1 VGTVRAPSRLLA
13 AAVAVIGLVV
23 LQAPSQAAPS
33 KTYAPPFALGP
44 SGGDSDGFSSADPG
58 GRIIVGRMYPAPG
71 PISCPG
77 GGQFATFKVVH
88 KVTAPVHKVS
98 AAYTEALVDP
108 YVYVSIGVRDATGRW
123 IGSRKIGGATNA
135 GTFDVPVRW
144 DRTIR
149 GPLQVIFGLELST
162 ACPHA
167 DGGTIRFTS
176 LTVSG

>member
-1 VGTVRAPSRLLA
+1 MRAHRLLA
-13 AAVAVIGLVV
+13 ALVV
-23 LQAPSQAAPS
+23 LAGLVALQSPSGAAPA

-44 SGGDSDGFSSADPG
+44 TGGDSDGFASADPQ
-58 GRIIVGRMYPAPG
+58 GRITVMRMYPAPG

-77 GGQFATFKVVH
+77 EGHYATFKVVH
-88 KVTAPVHKVS
+88 KVTAPVRKVS

-108 YVYVSIGVRDATGRW
+108 FVYVSIGVRDASGRW
-123 IGSRKIGGATNA
+123 IGSRKIGGAA
-135 GTFDVPVRW
+135 DSGIFDVPVRW
-144 DRTIR
+144 DKTVR

-167 DGGTIRFTS
+167 DAGTIRFTS

>member
-1 VGTVRAPSRLLA
+1 MRGHRLI
-13 AAVAVIGLVV
+13 AAVVVAVGLVV
-23 LQAPSQAAPS
+23 LQAPSGAAPS

-44 SGGDSDGFSSADPG
+44 SGGDSDGYQSADPQ
-58 GRIIVGRMYPAPG
+58 GRITVARMYPVPG

-77 GGQFATFKVVH
+77 QGHYATLKVVH
-88 KVTAPVHKVS
+88 KVTGPVHKVS

-123 IGSRKIGGATNA
+123 IGSRKIGGATDS
-135 GTFDVPVRW
+135 GTFEVPVRW
-144 DRTIR
+144 DATVH

-167 DGGTIRFTS
+167 DVGTIRFTA
-176 LTVSG
+176 LKVSG

>member
-1 VGTVRAPSRLLA
+1 VTVRRLLCA
-13 AAVAVIGLVV
+13 AIVVAGLLGVP
-23 LQAPSQAAPS
+23 ATSQAAPS
-33 KTYAPPFALGP
+33 KTYGPPFSLGP
-44 SGGDSDGFSSADPG
+44 TGGDADGFSSADPG

-77 GGQFATFKVVH
+77 RGQYATFKIVH
-88 KVTAPVHKVS
+88 NITAPVRKVG

-108 YVYVSIGVRDATGRW
+108 FVYVSIGIRDATGRW
-123 IGSRKIGGATNA
+123 IASRKVGGATNA

-144 DRTIR
+144 DVKAVS
-149 GPLQVIFGLELST
+149 PLQVIFGLELST

-176 LTVSG
+176 VTVSG

>member
-1 VGTVRAPSRLLA
+1 MRARGLLA
-13 AAVAVIGLVV
+13 AAVAVVSLVA
-23 LQAPSQAAPS
+23 LQAPSHAAPS
-33 KTYAPPFALGP
+33 KTYGPPFALGP
-44 SGGDSDGFSSADPG
+44 SGGDADGFKSADPG
-58 GRIIVGRMYPAPG
+58 CRIIVGRMYPAPG

-77 GGQFATFKVVH
+77 GGQYATFKVVH
-88 KVTAPVHKVS
+88 KVTGPVRRVS

-108 YVYVSIGVRDATGRW
+108 FVYVSVGVRDATGRW
-123 IGSRKIGGATNA
+123 IASRKVGGAIDS
-135 GTFDVPVRW
+135 GTFVVPVRW
-144 DRTIR
+144 DSTVR

>member
-1 VGTVRAPSRLLA
+1 VGTVRAHRLVAAALA
-13 AAVAVIGLVV
+13 AAGLVA
-23 LQAPSQAAPS
+23 LQAPSTAAPA

-44 SGGDSDGFSSADPG
+44 TGGDSRGYASADPQ
-58 GRIIVGRMYPAPG
+58 GRITVGRVYPAPG

-77 GGQFATFKVVH
+77 DGHYATFKVVH
-88 KVTAPVHKVS
+88 KVTAPVRKVR

-108 YVYVSIGVRDATGRW
+108 YVYVTIGVRDASGRW
-123 IGSRKIGGATNA
+123 IASRKTGGATDS
-135 GTFDVPVRW
+135 GTFDLPVHW
-144 DRTIR
+144 DRTVR

-167 DGGTIRFTS
+167 DAGTIRFTS